1 LRGKAPLFLFAA
13 ALCMTGGPPSRAADP
28 PGRKV
33 TLPVAPHPRPDVKE
47 DGAKAAARSAPD
59 IPLDMS
65 KAVKPESLSN
75 LPSSASQ
82 LNALKAEVARDKPAV
97 ASARQKSEQLSAE
110 AKTLRQKL
118 IATAAR
124 IESLEQETVYLGEEI
139 ARLERQ
145 DAELTQGFRR
155 DRISVTRLLAI
166 LERLQHDMPPAL
178 AVRPDDALAA
188 ARGAM
193 LVGASLPPVYAQA
206 TRLARRIET
215 LKKTRVSLIAR
226 RGEASRTATDLTAAR
241 ADLEILTTRK
251 ESEAQTAGDEYDTLK
266 SRLAEIAAK
275 AADFQTLANRVAALK
290 RAGGGGDGITVVTA
304 SNSGSLGPLS
314 KGSLLRPA
322 VGTMAAPQTDPE
334 EIRRNPGV
342 SFVTRANAQVIAPID
357 GRVLFAGP
365 YHKSGQVLIL
375 EITTGYDLVLAGL
388 GRVTVRPNDEVLA
401 GEPVGNMPVQSGA
414 PKERLYFELRHDGHG
429 LDPRPWLAP
438 ETRKAKRS

>member
-1 LRGKAPLFLFAA
+1 
-13 ALCMTGGPPSRAADP
+13 MMGGPPALAADP
-28 PGRKV
+28 PPKKV
-33 TLPVAPHPRPDVKE
+33 TLPVAPRPRPNLKD
-47 DGAKAAARSAPD
+47 DGAKDAARPSSPD

-65 KAVKPESLSN
+65 KAVKPESLSK
-75 LPSSASQ
+75 LPSTASQ
-82 LNALKAEVARDKPAV
+82 LDTLKAEVARDKPAV
-97 ASARQKSEQLSAE
+97 DSARQKSEQLSAE
-110 AKTLRQKL
+110 AKSLRQKL
-118 IATAAR
+118 IATAAK

-139 ARLERQ
+139 DRLERQ
-145 DAELTQGFRR
+145 DAELTEGFRR
-155 DRISVTRLLAI
+155 DRISVTKLLAI

-193 LVGASLPPVYAQA
+193 LVGASLPPVYAEA
-206 TRLARRIET
+206 ARLARRIET
-215 LKKTRVSLIAR
+215 LKKTRVALIAR
-226 RGEASRTATDLTAAR
+226 RGEATRTASELTAAR
-241 ADLEILTTRK
+241 ADLEILTTQK

-275 AADFQTLANRVAALK
+275 AADFQALVNRVAALK
-290 RAGGGGDGITVVTA
+290 RGGAGDDGITIVTA
-304 SNSGSLGPLS
+304 SNSGALGPLS
-314 KGSLLRPA
+314 KGSLLRPV
-322 VGTMAAPQTDPE
+322 VGTVAPAEADPE
-334 EIRRNPGV
+334 EIRRNPGIT
-342 SFVTRANAQVIAPID
+342 FVTRDNAQVIAPID